1 MVVINNASSAQ
12 QTVIRSDKG
21 QITVKD
27 LDPFE
32 TRIIEV

>member
-1 MVVINNASSAQ
+1 MVVINNASTMQ
-12 QTVIRSDKG
+12 QANIKGDKG